1 MFSFLKRNNI
11 WKMEKN
17 CGKNSDLEGTPTCVN
32 LNFSSGLQL
41 PLSLTMLIEAT
52 KSLVL
57 ILMDVSYNG

>member
-1 MFSFLKRNNI
+1 
-11 WKMEKN
+11 MEKN

-32 LNFSSGLQL
+32 LNFSLGLQL
-41 PLSLTMLIEAT
+41 PLSLTMLIGAT